1 MWQDAA
7 VTENAER
14 RMLLDTAALYFRA
27 FHGVPDTVKAPNGM
41 PINAVRGLLDMIAKL
56 GTEFQPTEIVACW
69 DDDWRPQWRV
79 DLIPTYKTHRVA
91 AEPAADADPAIEIVP
106 DLLSPQV
113 PIIREVLG
121 ALGIPVVGAD
131 RHEADDVI
139 GTLSSHSSIP
149 VDVVTGDRD
158 LFQLVDDSRH
168 VRVIYTGRGMSNLEV
183 LTDESLTAKTGV
195 SPAQYAD
202 FAAMRGDA
210 SDGLPGVAGVGEKTA
225 ATLLAEFGDLDG
237 IVAAAADAGTPLGAS
252 VRAKIL
258 AAADYLKV
266 APTVVK
272 VVRDLDLPE
281 FDARIRKPSDEQV
294 AELDRLSAEWGLSSS
309 LKRAREALGN
319 LA

>member
-1 MWQDAA
+1 
-7 VTENAER
+7 VTTNPER

-27 FHGVPDTVKAPNGM
+27 FHGVPDTVHAPNGD
-41 PINAVRGLLDMIAKL
+41 PINAVRGLLDMIARL
-56 GTEFQPTEIVACW
+56 TAEFEPTEIVACW

-91 AEPAADADPAIEIVP
+91 AEAPTDADSAIEIVP

-113 PIIREVLG
+113 PIIREVLT
-121 ALGIPVVGAD
+121 ALGIPIVGAAE
-131 RHEADDVI
+131 HEADDVI
-139 GTLSSHSSIP
+139 GTLASHSPMP

-158 LFQLVDDSRH
+158 LFQLVDDSRN
-168 VRVIYTGRGMSNLEV
+168 VRVIYTGRGMSRLEI
-183 LTDESLTAKTGV
+183 LTDASLTTKTGV
-195 SPAQYAD
+195 GPAQYAD

-237 IVAAAADAGTPLGAS
+237 IVAAAADSGTALGAS

-266 APTVVK
+266 APAVVN
-272 VVRDLDLPE
+272 VVRNLDLPE
-281 FDARIRKPSDEQV
+281 FDARIRASTPQQV
-294 AELDRLSAEWGLSSS
+294 AELERLDAQWGLSSS
-309 LKRAREALGN
+309 LKRAREAM
-319 LA
+319 AARA

>member
-1 MWQDAA
+1 VWQDAA
-7 VTENAER
+7 VTKNPER

-27 FHGVPDTVKAPNGM
+27 FHGVPDTVQAPNGE
-41 PINAVRGLLDMIAKL
+41 PVNAVRGLLDMIARL
-56 GTEFQPTEIVACW
+56 TTEFEPTEIVACW

-91 AEPAADADPAIEIVP
+91 VEPATDADPSIEIVP

-113 PIIREVLG
+113 PVIREVLD
-121 ALGIPVVGAD
+121 ALGIPIVGAAH
-131 RHEADDVI
+131 HEADDVI
-139 GTLSSHSSIP
+139 GTLASHGSIP

-158 LFQLVDDSRH
+158 LFQLVDDSRK
-168 VRVIYTGRGMSNLEV
+168 VRVIYTGRGMSKLEI
-183 LTDESLTAKTGV
+183 LTDASLTAKTGV

-237 IVAAAADAGTPLGAS
+237 IVAAAADSEVKLAAA
-252 VRAKIL
+252 VRARII
-258 AAADYLKV
+258 AAADYLTV
-266 APTVVK
+266 APRVVK

-281 FDARIRKPSDEQV
+281 FDARIRASTPEQV
-294 AELDRLSAEWGLSSS
+294 AELERLDAQWGLGSSM
-309 LKRAREALGN
+309 KRARAALAA